1 MDNTFAAKIARAMHG
16 LKKRLRMALDGLGF
30 SEVTT
35 AVRTD
40 DGLRLK
46 PKAEMQVHQLE
57 RQREDLLAALEA
69 YGAGRPALDILPPRP
84 YRPEAE
90 LIEEFSRRP
99 ELQDCLE
106 VLNARVKGCRPA
118 DDEG

>member
-1 MDNTFAAKIARAMHG
+1 MPPAH
-16 LKKRLRMALDGLGF
+16 LLRGVPV
-30 SEVTT
+30 SW
-35 AVRTD
+35 TD